1 MIEDMLTIF
10 PVASVT
16 DLVEAH
22 IGSNWAD
29 KE

>member
-22 IGSNWAD
+22 IGSSWSD
-29 KE
+29 K